1 MVSFSS
7 WKSSLSTAVVAGV
20 LAVAVSPTLMVA
32 QESGQDNQ
40 LKVDVMKALDKKQ
53 FRDVKAEVQGGVV
66 TLSGAVRTYADK
78 EDADRRVHHRRTV
91 QAVRNDI
98 EVRGGPEVD
107 DVTLRNKLAE
117 KLTYDRIGYGTTAF
131 NSITIGV
138 QHGVVTLGGTAYG
151 PVDKDSAVSLVANY
165 PGVRDIIDNIEAAP
179 LSPNDDRIRVEAAR
193 AIYGYPMLNKYA
205 IDPAKPI
212 RITVV
217 NGNLT
222 LTGVVNSQ
230 ADKDVANIQ
239 ANGVSGVFK
248 VTNNL
253 QVAGRDINR

>member
-1 MVSFSS
+1 MVRCSS
-7 WKSSLSTAVVAGV
+7 WKRSVSAVMMAGV
-20 LAVAVSPTLMVA
+20 LALGLGSTKVYA
-32 QESGQDNQ
+32 QDGGQDGQ

-53 FRDVKAEVQGGVV
+53 FRDVKADVQSGVV
-66 TLSGAVRTYADK
+66 TLSGTVHTYADK
-78 EDADRRVHHRRTV
+78 EDADRRVHHRKTV
-91 QAVRNDI
+91 RAVRNDI
-98 EVRGGPEVD
+98 EVRGGKEID

-131 NSITIGV
+131 NAITVGV
-138 QHGVVTLGGTAYG
+138 QNGVVTLGGTAYG

-165 PGVRDIIDNIEAAP
+165 PGVRDIVDNIEVAP

-205 IDPAKPI
+205 LDPAKPI

-222 LTGVVNSQ
+222 LTGVVNTQ
-230 ADKDVANIQ
+230 ADKDAANIQ

-253 QVAGRDINR
+253 QVAGRDTNR